1 MNTRTTGRLSG
12 PATSAWTN
20 STPWSMAAC
29 SASRRTRS
37 FTDLESMTVAQ
48 TSVCGLDPK
57 LTHRLKSVPLYRP
70 KEKVGENP
78 PDNASEDPSKMGD
91 YTRRKGRKQGEG
103 WSGTDAVWK
112 GRTGVPP
119 VKSRA
124 RCACHNQT
132 ASVPRARWGYRASLQ
147 SDKIIERRLGMTD
160 YY

>member
-29 SASRRTRS
+29 SASWQTRS
-37 FTDLESMTVAQ
+37 FTDLESIVYRAKVAN
-48 TSVCGLDPK
+48 
-57 LTHRLKSVPLYRP
+57 YRP

-78 PDNASEDPSKMGD
+78 PDNASEDPSKIGD
-91 YTRRKGRKQGEG
+91 YTRRTGWKQARGRC
-103 WSGTDAVWK
+103 GTDAVWK
-112 GRTGVPP
+112 SGTGAPP

-132 ASVPRARWGYRASLQ
+132 Q
-147 SDKIIERRLGMTD
+147 
-160 YY
+160 